1 MRIQKITESIRS
13 TLLLARSMKRIA
25 DALERQNQI
34 RATELLELHGIVI
47 PDLDRKWSK
56 KDREVEV
63 SYGEQAVPTEDQ
75 EADDFTDVFRS
86 NR

>member
-1 MRIQKITESIRS
+1 MRIQKIAESIRS

-25 DALERQNQI
+25 DALEHQNQI
-34 RATELLELHGIVI
+34 RTVELLELHGIVI
-47 PDLDRKWSK
+47 PDPARKWSK

-63 SYGEQAVPTEDQ
+63 SYGEQPVPEEEH